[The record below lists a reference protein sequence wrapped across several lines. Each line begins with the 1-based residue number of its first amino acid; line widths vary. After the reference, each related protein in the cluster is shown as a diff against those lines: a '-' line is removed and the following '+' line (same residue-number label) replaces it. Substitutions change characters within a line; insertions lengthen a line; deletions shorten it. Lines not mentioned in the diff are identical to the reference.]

1 MNISAKI
8 KGLEGSAET
17 DASITAS
24 DTGYDQVHFTA
35 TDGLRLAAR
44 DYGRRRRKTFRNL
57 PIVCLP
63 GLTRN
68 SADFHRLACLLSQR
82 NETPRRVI
90 CFDYR
95 GRGESQWD
103 KDRRNYNIQLE
114 TDDVLAGCAALG
126 IKHAAFIGTSRGAL
140 IIHALAA
147 MRPGIMSAAV
157 LNDAGPKVEGA
168 GLAQIMAYHDRFI
181 SQTSLLELAH
191 QMKTLQGTSFPV
203 LTDADWYDLA
213 EASFR
218 QVDGK
223 ITARFDP
230 VLTDMLRSI
239 DLNTPLPTLW
249 PQFDGLRHIPLLT
262 IRGENSALLS
272 EETVDE
278 MAKRHP
284 RMRRHTAP
292 GQAHAP
298 LLHIGDLPEVI
309 ESLVGS
315 VEQQP
320 VNVAY

>member
-1 MNISAKI
+1 MNVSVMTRNLA
-8 KGLEGSAET
+8 GSAET
-17 DASITAS
+17 EAPVAAS
-24 DTGYDQVHFTA
+24 DTSYEQIYFTA
-35 TDGLRLAAR
+35 VDGLRLAAR
-44 DYGRRRRKTFRNL
+44 DYGRHRPGTFQHL
-57 PIVCLP
+57 PVVCLP

-68 SADFHRLACLLSQR
+68 SADFHQLACLISQR
-82 NETPRRVI
+82 ETVPRRVV

-103 KDRRNYNIQLE
+103 KDKSNYNIQLE

-168 GLAQIMAYHDRFI
+168 GLVQIMAYHDRLI
-181 SQTSLLELAH
+181 SQSSLLELAH
-191 QMKTLQGTSFPV
+191 QMKTLQGNGFPA

-213 EASFR
+213 QASFR
-218 QVDGK
+218 QDNGK
-223 ITARFDP
+223 ISARFDP
-230 VLTDMLRSI
+230 ALTDMLRSI
-239 DLNTPLPTLW
+239 DINTPLPTLW

-272 EETVDE
+272 QETVDE
-278 MAKRHP
+278 MARRHP
-284 RMRRHTAP
+284 EMRRHTAP

-298 LLHIGDLPEVI
+298 LLHVGELPETI
-309 ESLVGS
+309 ESLIGS
-315 VEQQP
+315 VDHR
-320 VNVAY
+320 